1 MKVIT
6 REKFN
11 VMAIDG
17 NKVPVYAYGIEADNY
32 EEAYI
37 MAKSLFDRDYEK
49 DKAIELLNL
58 IACMM

>member
-17 NKVPVYAYGIEADNY
+17 NKVPVYAYGIEADSY
-32 EEAYI
+32 EEAYTI
-37 MAKSLFDRDYEK
+37 AKSLFDIDYEK

-58 IACMM
+58 IAHMM